1 MTTLRKSERTADAP
15 ADLGAFSV
23 KQFAT
28 MFGLSRGMAYKL
40 RDEGKLRIT
49 KIGARSVVTVAEARR
64 FQASLEDAA

>member
-1 MTTLRKSERTADAP
+1 MSIRKSERTSDAP

-49 KIGARSVVTVAEARR
+49 KIGARSVITVAEAKR
-64 FQASLEDAA
+64 FQRALESDAA